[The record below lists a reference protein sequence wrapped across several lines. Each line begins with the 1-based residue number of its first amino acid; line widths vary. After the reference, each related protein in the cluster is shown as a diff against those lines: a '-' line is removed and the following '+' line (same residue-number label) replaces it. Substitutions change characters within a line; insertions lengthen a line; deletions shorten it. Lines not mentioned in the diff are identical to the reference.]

1 MRSALRCLDQSAVF
15 QHTRL
20 QPLLD
25 QADDP
30 PITNSV
36 FDESYEPLSAQSIE
50 EPRYVGVENP
60 VDFTCINSVCE
71 RIQRIVLAAPR
82 SEPIAD
88 PQKLRLVDRR
98 EDRNHRGLDDLVF
111 QGRDAERP
119 LFTIR
124 LGYVPSTRW

>member
-1 MRSALRCLDQSAVF
+1 
-15 QHTRL
+15 
-20 QPLLD
+20 
-25 QADDP
+25 
-30 PITNSV
+30 V

-60 VDFTCINSVCE
+60 VDFTCINSVSE
-71 RIQRIVLAAPR
+71 RIQRIVLAAPG
-82 SEPIAD
+82 SEPIAE

-124 LGYVPSTRW
+124 LGYVPSTRWQSSIRS

>member
-1 MRSALRCLDQSAVF
+1 SHPPRLPPLVYKRDAPHIQIWVF
-15 QHTRL
+15 K
-20 QPLLD
+20 D
-25 QADDP
+25 
-30 PITNSV
+30 
-36 FDESYEPLSAQSIE
+36 FYEPLSAQSIE

-71 RIQRIVLAAPR
+71 RIQRIVLAASG
-82 SEPIAD
+82 SEPIAE

-98 EDRNHRGLDDLVF
+98 EDRNHRSLDDLVF

-124 LGYVPSTRW
+124 LGYVPSTRWQCSVRS

>member
-1 MRSALRCLDQSAVF
+1 VSKK
-15 QHTRL
+15 
-20 QPLLD
+20 
-25 QADDP
+25 
-30 PITNSV
+30 
-36 FDESYEPLSAQSIE
+36 
-50 EPRYVGVENP
+50 PRYVGVENP

-71 RIQRIVLAAPR
+71 RIQRIVLAAPG
-82 SEPIAD
+82 SEPIAE

-124 LGYVPSTRW
+124 LGYVPSTRWARLDTLLSESLHADQ